1 MIESKR
7 LIANSTGFLISL
19 IFTKDYLK
27 ITVKIQEVPIWAT
40 KHLLAKIAEQNSFS
54 QKANRL
60 STKKKVLK
68 TSRKDVRL
76 AEKQES
82 SRETTTTETRTAD
95 GNRKES
101 NALLF

>member
-60 STKKKVLK
+60 STKKKVSK
-68 TSRKDVRL
+68 TNREDVRI
-76 AEKQES
+76 AEEQENS
-82 SRETTTTETRTAD
+82 KETEQPLPL
-95 GNRKES
+95 S
-101 NALLF
+101 NTSAYDVRNPSTK